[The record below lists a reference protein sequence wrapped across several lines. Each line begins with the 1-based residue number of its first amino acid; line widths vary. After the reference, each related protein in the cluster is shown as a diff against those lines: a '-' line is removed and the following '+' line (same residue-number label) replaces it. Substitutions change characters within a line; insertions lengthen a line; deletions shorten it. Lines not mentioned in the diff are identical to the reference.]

1 MISPYHS
8 DHTGS
13 KILSAGNKKKPIK
26 TKTFLPFPISPFPRF
41 LRPFEDFRRPLR
53 TIEEPLLLRPF
64 LVFPYLPFVV
74 RLSFAHSLIFPID
87 RTHSFFTD
95 RTHSFF
101 TNRTHSLR
109 SIGKFSPVG
118 AIASTTPL
126 PLPCY
131 RCTASTALPPLHRY
145 HFPATTTP
153 MSSFQYS
160 AKPSIHH
167 QDRGRL

>member
-118 AIASTTPL
+118 AIAPPLLPRYHCRVTAAPL
-126 PLPCY
+126 PLPCHH
-131 RCTASTALPPLHRY
+131 CTATTSLPPPLR
-145 HFPATTTP
+145 
-153 MSSFQYS
+153 
-160 AKPSIHH
+160 
-167 QDRGRL
+167 